1 MMHPKILS
9 WIDIGETVRQWRD
22 ESQIIVFTNGCF
34 DLLHPGH
41 LDLLTNAKALGDKL
55 IVGLNSDSSVKKLKG
70 EKRPFY
76 NQDERMTMLSALEVV
91 SNVVLFE
98 EETPQKLI
106 EWISPHILVKGADY
120 KMSNIVGADFVIKSG
135 GKVEILSL
143 KEGFSTTS
151 IIERLKLK

>member
-1 MMHPKILS
+1 MHPKILS

-55 IVGLNSDSSVKKLKG
+55 IVGVNSDSSVKKLKG

-91 SNVVLFE
+91 SNVILFE

-106 EWISPHILVKGADY
+106 EWISPHILVKGGDY

-135 GKVEILSL
+135 GKVDILPL